1 MSASLDALTEILTGS
16 FDVPAEDIAP
26 DKTLDE
32 LGVDSVA
39 RVELADIAH
48 EQFGVLIPDDELT
61 GDTTVEQC
69 LKAITIT
76 GGDA

>member
-1 MSASLDALTEILTGS
+1 MSASFEALTEILTGS

-48 EQFGVLIPDDELT
+48 EEFGVAIPDDELT

-69 LKAITIT
+69 LKTITTT